1 MLYVLHYTQTPKEHP
16 MPPAKT
22 VALNLRISPEKKA
35 ALVALAEKNR
45 LDMTKLVVP
54 LIDQLIEQNKAVF
67 EKQTKEPTEEQGI
80 EPQQPTKQLYFYPFP
95 GDDQRLNRYAAERQ
109 LKTTTLIRLIIR
121 AWLTREPLMPKHEL
135 AVLGVTSNQ
144 LGALGRNLNQLVKQ
158 YYAGNM
164 PMPDELQTLLEST
177 VQLTQQARKD
187 VGDIVKANN
196 ASWENDHA

>member
-1 MLYVLHYTQTPKEHP
+1 

-35 ALVALAEKNR
+35 ALVALAERNR

-54 LIDQLIEQNKAVF
+54 LIDQLIEQNKAIL
-67 EKQTKEPTEEQGI
+67 EKQTKESADEQGT
-80 EPQQPTKQLYFYPFP
+80 EPQQPAKQLYFYPFP
-95 GDDQRLNRYAAERQ
+95 GDDQRLARYAAERQ

-135 AVLGVTSNQ
+135 AALGVTSNQ

-158 YYAGNM
+158 THAGYT
-164 PMPDELQTLLEST
+164 PLPEELLALLEST
-177 VQLTQQARKD
+177 VQLTQQARKE

-196 ASWENDHA
+196 TSWENDYA

>member
-1 MLYVLHYTQTPKEHP
+1 MLNVLHYTQTPKEQP

-54 LIDQLIEQNKAVF
+54 LIDQFLTDNSGDLERQA
-67 EKQTKEPTEEQGI
+67 QAPAEEDYETQG
-80 EPQQPTKQLYFYPFP
+80 PAKQLYFYPFP
-95 GDDQRLNRYAAERQ
+95 GDQYLLYRYAAERQ

-121 AWLTREPLMPKHEL
+121 TWLTREPLMPKHEL
-135 AVLGVTSNQ
+135 AALGVTSNQ

-158 YYAGNM
+158 AYAGHT
-164 PMPDELQTLLEST
+164 PLPEELHALLENT
-177 VQLTQQARKD
+177 LQLTQQARKE

-196 ASWENDHA
+196 ASWENGYA

>member
-1 MLYVLHYTQTPKEHP
+1 

-54 LIDQLIEQNKAVF
+54 LIDQLIEQSKAVF
-67 EKQTKEPTEEQGI
+67 EKQTTELSEEQGI
-80 EPQQPTKQLYFYPFP
+80 EPQHPAKQLYFYPFP

-121 AWLTREPLMPKHEL
+121 TWLTREPLMPKHEL
-135 AVLGVTSNQ
+135 AALGITSNQ

-158 YYAGNM
+158 AHAGHT
-164 PMPDELQTLLEST
+164 PLPEELLALLERALHLS
-177 VQLTQQARKD
+177 QLARKE

-196 ASWENDHA
+196 ASWENDYA